1 MWNIANSSK
10 PSVHLAMA
18 TSIRSVS
25 WSRSGTLLAASNAI
39 GEISVLEM
47 RNKAFVNKATLK
59 HKGSLGVKV
68 KFSEWDD
75 QWLYSISEAST
86 FCIWDLEKLPMNSM
100 RYEPLSEFKSHT
112 ADILGI
118 AISPSNDKL
127 VATVG
132 KDNKLC
138 LYDVKDKR
146 SMIKSFNFEY
156 DLTCVVF
163 NSQGNS
169 LFIGTKTGEVI
180 TIDLGSQKNQGILT
194 DHRDARGG
202 GVTSI
207 DFAQPRKGTVG
218 SGVN

>member
-1 MWNIANSSK
+1 M
-10 PSVHLAMA
+10 P

-39 GEISVLEM
+39 GEISVLEI
-47 RNKAFVNKATLK
+47 RNKTSVNKASLK
-59 HKGSLGVKV
+59 HKGSLGAKV

-75 QWLYSISEAST
+75 QWLYSISESST
-86 FCIWDLEKLPMNSM
+86 FCIWDLEKPPVSSM
-100 RYEPLSEFKSHT
+100 RYEPLIEFKNHT
-112 ADILGI
+112 ADIVGI

-138 LYDVKDKR
+138 LFDVKDKR
-146 SMIKSFNFEY
+146 SMIKSFNFDY

-163 NSQGNS
+163 NSQGDN
-169 LFIGTKTGEVI
+169 LFIGTRSGEVI
-180 TIDLGSQKNQGILT
+180 VVDLSNPKTHSILT
-194 DHRDARGG
+194 DHRDSRAG

-207 DFAQPRKGTVG
+207 DFAQPRKGTV
-218 SGVN
+218 